1 MKLEY
6 IISGEQHET
15 TLLFLHGA
23 GASARQFDNQHEAF
37 ADRYKVVSLS
47 LRGHGGSPV
56 PVPNSAEAYALE
68 TMGGDILELIEELD
82 LQQIHCI
89 GNSAGG
95 VLGFEVCSR
104 MPERF
109 RSLITYGTTGRMGL
123 SARTGDLYAAIDRFM
138 LRHMKE
144 RYIRFLAK
152 HTGMNPDAR
161 EAIRRLF
168 ETSVEGI
175 PPFRKNLA
183 TYDYLDTIARLPMP
197 YRLIR
202 CEHDKGIN
210 GMLEGTL
217 EAIGRNPRA
226 AVVELKGVG
235 HVANLDD
242 PQRFNRFLEELMT
255 EIEQEKQG
263 Q

>member
-1 MKLEY
+1 MTLEH
-6 IISGEQHET
+6 IISGDQHET

-23 GASARQFDNQHEAF
+23 GASARQFDDQHEAF

-47 LRGHGGSPV
+47 LRGHGGSSG
-56 PVPNSAEAYALE
+56 PVPNRAEAYTLE
-68 TMGGDILELIEELD
+68 IMAGDILELIEELD
-82 LQQIHCI
+82 LQNIHCI

-123 SARTGDLYAAIDRFM
+123 SARTGSLYSAIDRFM

-144 RYIRFLAK
+144 NYIRFLAK

-168 ETSVEGI
+168 DTSVEAI

-183 TYDYLDTIARLPMP
+183 TYDYLETIACLPVP

-202 CEHDKGIN
+202 CEHDKSIN
-210 GMLEGTL
+210 RMLDQTL
-217 EAIGRNPRA
+217 EAIERNPLA
-226 AVVELKGVG
+226 AVADLKGVG

-242 PQRFNRFLEELMT
+242 PARFNRFLGALLQ
-255 EIEQEKQG
+255 EIEQG